1 MFDEEY
7 AFCIPSKNLGINIFK
22 REKVTF
28 FFVCSAERLLESP
41 LPYQGW
47 SPVSESLES
56 KH

>member
-7 AFCIPSKNLGINIFK
+7 AFCVCSKNLGINIFK
-22 REKVTF
+22 RGKVTF
-28 FFVCSAERLLESP
+28 YFFGSAKRLLGSL
-41 LPYQGW
+41 LPYQGL